1 MIEDFKRGAIW
12 TGSHRR
18 RLGGARQD
26 KGFAAQFAYIADVV
40 RGAAEPPDPQSV
52 FLSTLTTLAAAKSL
66 ESGTAEGVV
75 LRPEAPD
82 ATPSPAGSR

>member
-1 MIEDFKRGAIW
+1 MG
-12 TGSHRR
+12 
-18 RLGGARQD
+18 RLGGPRQD

-40 RGAAEPPDPQSV
+40 RGAAEHPDPESV

-75 LRPEAPD
+75 LQPEAP
-82 ATPSPAGSR
+82 TPPRAQRDRGSYRGVGSAIG